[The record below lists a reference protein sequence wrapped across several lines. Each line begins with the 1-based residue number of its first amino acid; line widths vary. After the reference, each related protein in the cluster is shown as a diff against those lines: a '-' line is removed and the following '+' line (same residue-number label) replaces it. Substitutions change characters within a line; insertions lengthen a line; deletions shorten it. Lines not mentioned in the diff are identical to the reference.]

1 MCWTIFPVV
10 SKLFTIFDGIK
21 DEFYAEFG
29 TKLRDFNKKKHTQI
43 KKRKILKFI
52 VLLCEVKAS
61 FSSYNKTLKIMF
73 L

>member
-29 TKLRDFNKKKHTQI
+29 TKLRDFNKKKTHANQEE
-43 KKRKILKFI
+43 KDFKIHRAALRGEGF
-52 VLLCEVKAS
+52 
-61 FSSYNKTLKIMF
+61 FFF